1 MLTELSVY
9 FNSRNVNKHKPIY
22 ARNCL
27 LMKVVCNCSYDKFSL
42 PLVPRKVII
51 DQEYTNFTVITGDAV
66 IFTCVPDSD
75 ELFVIKWRKNGI
87 FLPSQANQSLFV
99 NFLDRNNSGRYECVA
114 TNQRR
119 QELLAVDVV
128 VFGEYNAMSFLTTSP
143 WHK

>member
-1 MLTELSVY
+1 MSINTSLDMC
-9 FNSRNVNKHKPIY
+9 

-51 DQEYTNFTVITGDAV
+51 DQEYTNITVITGDAV
-66 IFTCVPDSD
+66 IFTCMPDSD
-75 ELFVIKWRKNGI
+75 EPFVVKWRKDGN

-99 NFLDRNNSGRYECVA
+99 NILDRNNSGRYECVA

-128 VFGEYNAMSFLTTSP
+128 VFGEYNAMSLLTTSP

>member
-1 MLTELSVY
+1 MSINTSLDM
-9 FNSRNVNKHKPIY
+9 Y

-27 LMKVVCNCSYDKFSL
+27 LMKVVCNCSYDQFSL

-51 DQEYTNFTVITGDAV
+51 DQEYTNITVITGDAV
-66 IFTCVPDSD
+66 IFICVPDSD
-75 ELFVIKWRKNGI
+75 EPFVVKWRKDGN

-99 NFLDRNNSGRYECVA
+99 NILDRNNSGRYECVA

-128 VFGEYNAMSFLTTSP
+128 VFGEYNAMSLLTTSP
-143 WHK
+143 